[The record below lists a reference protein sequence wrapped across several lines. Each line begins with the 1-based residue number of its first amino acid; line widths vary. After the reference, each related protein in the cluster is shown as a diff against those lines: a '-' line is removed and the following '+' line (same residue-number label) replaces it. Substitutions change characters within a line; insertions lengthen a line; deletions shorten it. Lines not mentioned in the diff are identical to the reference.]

1 MNSESVTSNLSQ
13 AQLEALKNGGRL
25 DTWEKDGKKYQM
37 VIVEIPN
44 RISNHQN
51 KKKPKSGI
59 EFYQLPKAVVDALIR
74 VNYAPVWPLAAAVY
88 KRWYDDFK
96 KRNPVK
102 LTSALLAEFEISKD
116 QKSKGLKLLEETDW
130 FIVKRFRGHNPLVTM
145 KWILIK
151 D

>member
-1 MNSESVTSNLSQ
+1 MNSNLETSNLTPE
-13 AQLEALKNGGRL
+13 QLEALKNGGKL
-25 DTWEKDGKKYQM
+25 EMWDGIPM
-37 VIVEIPN
+37 VIEKIQPAKLPSS
-44 RISNHQN
+44 R
-51 KKKPKSGI
+51 KPKGGI
-59 EFYQLPKAVVDALIR
+59 KFFPFPKDVMYALIR
-74 VNYAPVWPLAAAVY
+74 VNYAPVWPLTAAVY

-116 QKSKGLKLLEETDW
+116 QKSKGLKLLEQTDW
-130 FIVKRFRGHNPLVTM
+130 FIVERFQGHNPLVTM